1 MLRAISDEAPKTP
14 VAKRHILL
22 KEHAPN
28 TSITYP
34 VSEYNAVG
42 EPNGKSKE
50 VRFAIDEKG
59 FIVPSNVFKDPHVK
73 IVFLGGSTT
82 ECSAVAEK
90 KRFPYLV
97 GQLMSRDDF
106 KVNTINAGVAGNN
119 SIHTLNVY
127 LNKVLI
133 EEPDIAVMMHNINDL
148 NLFLKGDDYWRT
160 NRVASNL
167 ITEGRSLNKALS
179 NKFRS
184 ILPNIHSRLRN
195 VSENFKPDPVSPPRG
210 PVKYVERDT
219 SPVFQQFKENLLLFI
234 SISRI
239 KGVTPV
245 LMTQASR
252 IKDDFKGVEVGIGII
267 EGRYK
272 MPFQQYKELYAAM
285 NQVIRDVCEEQNVLM
300 IDLDA
305 KVTPEYMSDAVHFV
319 ERGSEYV
326 ADLIVQQLT
335 PLARGIVLEVQG
347 Q

>member
-1 MLRAISDEAPKTP
+1 MLGVFSDEAPKTP
-14 VAKRHILL
+14 LAKRHILL

-34 VSEYNAVG
+34 VSEYNTVG
-42 EPNGKSKE
+42 KPNGKSKE

-59 FIVPSNVFKDPHVK
+59 FIEPSNVFKDPHMK

-82 ECSAVAEK
+82 ECSAIAEK

-97 GQLMSRDDF
+97 GELMSRGDL
-106 KVNTINAGVAGNN
+106 KVNTVNAGVSGNN
-119 SIHTLNVY
+119 SLHTLNIY

-148 NLFLKGDDYWRT
+148 NLFLRGDDYLKT
-160 NRVASNL
+160 KGVASNL
-167 ITEGRSLNKALS
+167 ITESLSLNGALS
-179 NKFRS
+179 SKFKS
-184 ILPNIHSRLRN
+184 ILPNIHSRLGN
-195 VSENFKPDPVSPPRG
+195 VSENFQPDSVSPPRG
-210 PVKYVERDT
+210 PVKFVERDT
-219 SPVFQQFKENLLLFI
+219 SPVFQKFRENLLLFI

-239 KGVTPV
+239 KGVSPV

-252 IKDDFKGVEVGIGII
+252 IKDDFKGVEVGIEII

-305 KVTPEYMSDAVHFV
+305 NVTPEYMSDAVHLV

-326 ADLIVQQLT
+326 ADLIVQELT
-335 PLARGIVLEVQG
+335 PLAREIVLEVQSR
-347 Q
+347 